1 MIDLLTKAE
10 VAKILT
16 VSEDTVDNLIRG
28 GLLPVYRI
36 TPKVTRIDRADV
48 MAYLESRK
56 RRLAALDRKTRVK
69 LPQEIRRGGVNNS
82 GYTPGM
88 KVV

>member
-10 VAKILT
+10 VAKLLT
-16 VSEDTVDNLIRG
+16 VSEDTVEKLIAS
-28 GLLPVYRI
+28 GLLPYYRVAPRVI
-36 TPKVTRIDRADV
+36 RIDREDA
-48 MAYLESRK
+48 MAYLESR
-56 RRLAALDRKTRVK
+56 RHRAQALGRQTRVK
-69 LPQEIRRGGVNNS
+69 LPKEIRRGGVNNS

>member
-36 TPKVTRIDRADV
+36 APKVTRIDRADV